1 MVQRASHAR
10 VALAAT
16 LLARLWLGGLR
27 VPSARAQAFDCED
40 VDHDCDPAD
49 KTVARGIK

>member
-16 LLARLWLGGLR
+16 LLARLWLDGLR
-27 VPSARAQAFDCED
+27 VPSARAYAHFGRRADA
-40 VDHDCDPAD
+40 PAPAAAQQ
-49 KTVARGIK
+49 KLF